1 MFPDYLDNAKVL
13 EYTDRG
19 RYGYIIEYDE
29 NYVPHHKEQ
38 YYLAIARYDNDDRFY
53 LFGCDDH
60 YEVMSDSL
68 CDSPEECESIHCY
81 VPENTVWHKK

>member
-1 MFPDYLDNAKVL
+1 MFPDYLDGARVL

-19 RYGYIIEYDE
+19 HYGYIIEYDE

-68 CDSPEECESIHCY
+68 CDSPEECKSIHCY